1 MDFENGDY
9 IINVEKLKA
18 FLFDELMEKYLSQAE
33 YHADNDLSDM
43 IRIVSTIEKYG
54 QKMG

>member
-1 MDFENGDY
+1 MDFENGDF

-33 YHADNDLSDM
+33 YHADEDLSDM